1 VSEITFFINSSYKII
16 VVKHL
21 IREFFNSHPSQKII
35 LKITIDAE
43 KIPTTKIIKKV

>member
-1 VSEITFFINSSYKII
+1 MEIVRVC
-16 VVKHL
+16 VVVQMK
-21 IREFFNSHPSQKII
+21 NPDSHPSQKII